1 MGDKFLTF
9 RIFIL
14 LAIIPIIEIW
24 LLIKVG
30 NVIGP
35 LQTLGAL
42 MVFSLIGVWLAKSQ
56 GFRIIIAIRDEL
68 AVGRMPAAHFLDGVL
83 ILFGGILLII
93 PGFITDFIGLFF
105 LIPATRKLFKRWLR
119 SWLERK
125 LLKGNVVVLR
135 R

>member
-1 MGDKFLTF
+1 MGDKFFKL

-14 LAIIPIIEIW
+14 LFIIPVIEIW

-56 GFRIIIAIRDEL
+56 GFRIITAIRDEL

-83 ILFGGILLII
+83 ILFGGILLIV
-93 PGFITDFIGLFF
+93 PGFLTDFIGLFF
-105 LIPATRKLFKRWLR
+105 LVPATRQLFKRWLR
-119 SWLERK
+119 SLLERK
-125 LLKGNVVVLR
+125 LRNGNVVVIR

>member
-1 MGDKFLTF
+1 MGDKFLIF
-9 RIFIL
+9 RIFL
-14 LAIIPIIEIW
+14 LLLIIPVIEIW

-30 NVIGP
+30 GLIGP

-56 GFRIIIAIRDEL
+56 GFRIISVIRDEL
-68 AVGRMPAAHFLDGVL
+68 ADGRMPAAHFLDGVL
-83 ILFGGILLII
+83 ILFGGILLIV

-105 LIPATRKLFKRWLR
+105 LIPATRQLFKNSLR
-119 SWLERK
+119 NWLERK
-125 LLKGNVVVLR
+125 LINGNVVVLR